1 MTLKPMEVSKTHTT
15 KYSVHNQTQNL
26 SQVWYDT
33 CEMSSCQRLVEI
45 NMTISRNVTS
55 CKVKWAMVPRL
66 VFCYPF
72 TYGGRDRAVATE
84 TRCRRDGPGI
94 ESM

>member
-84 TRCRRDGPGI
+84 TRCGRDGPGI